1 MDLDFWLEY
10 KLEFFMKPY
19 KLAFLLV
26 LMSAGVITLPVKS
39 LDDSDCSDFE
49 FIFARG
55 SGQSLEDI
63 DYKTY
68 KNEVESALKD
78 KNLKYEFYELG
89 TEENGYPAFS
99 PKNVTSVLG
108 TYLSAGESYGFG
120 ESVEKGVGELI
131 SHMKAETKRCKNK
144 KYILSGY
151 SQGAFVIDKT
161 LPYLNS
167 EKIVYVATFGDPKL
181 YLPEG
186 KTKTACQNYG
196 LSRYRVYVP
205 DCEVEEGIFGGMNPY
220 EDKNYKNKRG
230 VWCNMNDFIC
240 GSNLNFT
247 DLWKGH
253 TTYVSNDNGY
263 KKFSSVISEKISDST
278 TENSETTA
286 RYSDAKKRDMVVV
299 YDFRGAPFGDKLKHR
314 LTDIAEHGTRI
325 SVYAL
330 YTFGNSNKVLEEM
343 IPFTNDNID
352 KKIDEMN
359 YKLSLSVG
367 NIPGGGN
374 NLLYAVKELSKNI
387 KWEQGSERNIL
398 WYSNWTY
405 GDYVSFDGTTIE
417 DAVSAA
423 KKYNVKVS
431 ILGENHVEENIN
443 MLIVVNE
450 SGGEAIG
457 NNYNKIVL
465 NKAESE
471 TKPEYFSKTFKLN
484 ESSEYTLVV
493 INGTVYGFSDKDKIV
508 IRKLDKNRVNNI
520 VFLEYDFRGVK
531 INQREYKFGTEKTP
545 DSGVIKF

>member
-1 MDLDFWLEY
+1 
-10 KLEFFMKPY
+10 
-19 KLAFLLV
+19 
-26 LMSAGVITLPVKS
+26 
-39 LDDSDCSDFE
+39 
-49 FIFARG
+49 
-55 SGQSLEDI
+55 
-63 DYKTY
+63 
-68 KNEVESALKD
+68 
-78 KNLKYEFYELG
+78 
-89 TEENGYPAFS
+89 
-99 PKNVTSVLG
+99 
-108 TYLSAGESYGFG
+108 
-120 ESVEKGVGELI
+120 
-131 SHMKAETKRCKNK
+131 
-144 KYILSGY
+144 
-151 SQGAFVIDKT
+151 
-161 LPYLNS
+161 
-167 EKIVYVATFGDPKL
+167 
-181 YLPEG
+181 
-186 KTKTACQNYG
+186 
-196 LSRYRVYVP
+196 
-205 DCEVEEGIFGGMNPY
+205 
-220 EDKNYKNKRG
+220 
-230 VWCNMNDFIC
+230 
-240 GSNLNFT
+240 
-247 DLWKGH
+247 
-253 TTYVSNDNGY
+253 
-263 KKFSSVISEKISDST
+263 
-278 TENSETTA
+278 
-286 RYSDAKKRDMVVV
+286 
-299 YDFRGAPFGDKLKHR
+299 
-314 LTDIAEHGTRI
+314 
-325 SVYAL
+325 
-330 YTFGNSNKVLEEM
+330 
-343 IPFTNDNID
+343 
-352 KKIDEMN
+352 MN

-484 ESSEYTLVV
+484 ENSEYTLVV
-493 INGTVYGFSDKDKIV
+493 INGTVYGVSDKDKIV